1 MASPPISPVY
11 NDLLQFLVERA
22 SPDQIL
28 AYRVSPEIQ
37 VRADELLQRLKT
49 EELTPEESEELGQM
63 REFDLMVRAL
73 KAKALAALKKRT

>member
-37 VRADELLQRLKT
+37 ARADELLQRLKM